1 MGLPNMT
8 MLRVIFAAAMLFGVM
23 PAFAYA
29 DSGTTTLRVNPQRDV
44 TLPSDPDGAIR
55 HAREQVAAGDLSGAI
70 KELARY
76 VAAHPEEAL
85 PARLLGDLYYRA
97 GDLHKA
103 ELTYG
108 DILRQY
114 PRDKETHN
122 RLGAVYATQNRIDDA
137 IDEFNR
143 SLPGTDS
150 VPDLVRLHE
159 LKGDFARYEEQKE
172 RFASDYPTDPEAQL
186 EIAKVYQATHRPVLA
201 IGAYR
206 RALDNA
212 PDDLIAFNGLGL
224 AYMDLHDYADATLF
238 FKRCIGRDPM
248 NYPCIDN
255 LGAAYL
261 ETKQFDAAEKQL
273 NAAHKIAPERS
284 EAIVNFGYLSDARGD
299 WKKAI
304 NYYLQ
309 ALAVYPYAVDAY
321 IDLGVTYEQHKLYTL
336 AQSVLLKG
344 LAIAPNDGRLHVV
357 LGQTYVDQG
366 QMALARAQ
374 FKAAATSDDPEVR
387 SIAQARIA
395 ATETSTKQ

>member
-1 MGLPNMT
+1 MGLPTMT
-8 MLRVIFAAAMLFGVM
+8 MLRVFFAAAVLSILPV
-23 PAFAYA
+23 FAYA
-29 DSGTTTLRVNPQRDV
+29 ADDGTTTLRVNPQRDV
-44 TLPSDPDGAIR
+44 TMPTDPDGAMR
-55 HAREQVAAGDLSGAI
+55 RAREQVAGGDLSGAI

-97 GDLHKA
+97 GELHKA
-103 ELTYG
+103 EITYQS
-108 DILRQY
+108 ILRQY

-122 RLGAVYATQNRIDDA
+122 RLGAVFATENRIDDA

-159 LKGDFARYEEQKE
+159 IKGDFARYEEQRE
-172 RFASDYPTDPEAQL
+172 RAASDYPTDPESQL
-186 EIAKVYQATHRPVLA
+186 ELAKLYQATHRPILA

-206 RALDNA
+206 RALDNS

-238 FKRCIGRDPM
+238 FKRCIGRDPL

-255 LGAAYL
+255 LGADYL
-261 ETKQFDAAEKQL
+261 ETKQYDAAEKQL
-273 NAAHKIAPERS
+273 NTAHSIAPERS
-284 EAIVNFGYLSDARGD
+284 EAIVNFGYLADARGD

-321 IDLGVTYEQHKLYTL
+321 IDLGVTYEQHKLFTL

-366 QMALARAQ
+366 QTALARTQ

-395 ATETSTKQ
+395 ATEGIIKQ